1 MIGIFLENQDHF
13 HSNIPILGGFHT
25 AIRLEYY
32 MGKYIQE
39 SWLEESLK
47 KTCVFGV
54 KVVAFCG
61 ICGIR
66 QRLPI
71 SFLI

>member
-47 KTCVFGV
+47 KNLRIWSESCS
-54 KVVAFCG
+54 
-61 ICGIR
+61 I
-66 QRLPI
+66 LWN
-71 SFLI
+71 LWN